1 MGLTDLLNRYAAR
14 RVHVLPVELPGRWLL
29 RADLDCRIRGRGWA
43 VAACPADADVLAV
56 CGIPEPQLSEA
67 IERIWGQLPGPRA
80 RIDVPH
86 RRSIDSALDHA
97 ALRLADTAHQR
108 ADASERSVQALPPE
122 DEDADSS
129 GGRHEG
135 HPRTSERGP
144 TDGSRD
150 QPHDH
155 GGSEGSGE
163 EHTGTDRGD
172 TDHGD
177 TDHGEME
184 MAPSGIALAEGGP
197 DRDGLEMDVLH
208 LRLGPVLAHWPAGL
222 VLRCSL
228 QGDVLVAARVSLVD
242 PEYSDDAAFGDWAE
256 SGAALYV
263 ARECDHI
270 TDLLELTGW
279 GQAAQMSRQ
288 VRDLLIHEGTV
299 DRARARLATLH
310 GKVARSRVL
319 RWSLRDLLPLTLD
332 ELERYRLPSA
342 LAGDTYDR
350 LLRRIRFAQ
359 DVAAGAVPDREGQ
372 RALSRVVETLPD
384 LVTGLDV
391 ATVRLVVAS
400 LGIVTA
406 PTEERGGHG

>member
-56 CGIPEPQLSEA
+56 CGIPGPQLSEV
-67 IERIWGQLPGPRA
+67 IERIWGQLPGPRV
-80 RIDVPH
+80 RIDVHH
-86 RRSIDSALDHA
+86 RRAIDSALDHA
-97 ALRLADTAHQR
+97 ALPLADTAHQR
-108 ADASERSVQALPPE
+108 ADASERAAQALPPD

-129 GGRHEG
+129 GGRHDG
-135 HPRTSERGP
+135 HPSTSECGP

-150 QPHDH
+150 QPPDH
-155 GGSEGSGE
+155 GGSEGGGE
-163 EHTGTDRGD
+163 EHTGTD
-172 TDHGD
+172 HGEM
-177 TDHGEME
+177 DHGEME
-184 MAPSGIALAEGGP
+184 MAPAGIALAEGGP

-228 QGDVLVAARVSLVD
+228 QGDVVVAARVSLVD
-242 PEYSDDAAFGDWAE
+242 PEYADDAASGDWAE

-270 TDLLELTGW
+270 TDLLALTGW
-279 GQAAQMSRQ
+279 VQAAQMSRQ

-299 DRARARLATLH
+299 DRARPRLATLH
-310 GKVARSRVL
+310 GKVARSRVV
-319 RWSLRDLLPLTLD
+319 RWSLRDLLPVTLD

-359 DVAAGAVPDREGQ
+359 DVAAGAVPDREVQ
-372 RALSRVVETLPD
+372 RALPRVVEALPE
-384 LVTGLDV
+384 LVTGLEV

-406 PTEERGGHG
+406 PTEERRGHG